1 MRGGKNIVFGWLF
14 ILKHVNNAKNPQTS
28 KPVTSSWIF
37 MHSIIYNFD
46 CFFEILGSVNEIW
59 SDITATFDERFQHV
73 FSSIP

>member
-1 MRGGKNIVFGWLF
+1 
-14 ILKHVNNAKNPQTS
+14 
-28 KPVTSSWIF
+28 

>member
-1 MRGGKNIVFGWLF
+1 MRGGKNIAFGWLF

-28 KPVTSSWIF
+28 KPVTSSF

-59 SDITATFDERFQHV
+59 SDIRATFDERFQHV